1 MKWVFIILLFSL
13 SVQAQ
18 MAAGDFCPR
27 QTTRPE
33 IATVIS
39 HVKEKYFPELAAV
52 DVSIKEFSS
61 DSYFLQAQPQV
72 GSLLNKKEKRKYF
85 VILNPKLYD
94 CSPSQAALEAILVHE
109 FEHIIDYESDSS
121 VQIIGNGLHYVLGKK
136 YRANY
141 ERSTDLKAI
150 KKGVAA
156 GLIEYRQWLYLRLS
170 EKALKLKLYYYL
182 NPQEIKQVEQELHL

>member
-1 MKWVFIILLFSL
+1 MKLVFLILFFSL
-13 SVQAQ
+13 SLQAQ
-18 MAAGDFCPR
+18 TPEVAFCPR
-27 QTTRPE
+27 QISRAE
-33 IATVIS
+33 MATMVFQ
-39 HVKEKYFPELAAV
+39 VKDKYFPELAAV
-52 DVSIKEFSS
+52 DVSIKEFDS
-61 DSYFLQAQPQV
+61 DNYFLQAQPQV

-109 FEHIIDYESDSS
+109 FEHIMDYESDSS
-121 VQIIGNGLHYVLGKK
+121 VQIIGSAIHYVLGKK

-150 KKGVAA
+150 KKGFAA

-170 EKALKLKLYYYL
+170 EKALKLKLHYYL
-182 NPQEIKQVEQELHL
+182 NPEEISQAEQGLK